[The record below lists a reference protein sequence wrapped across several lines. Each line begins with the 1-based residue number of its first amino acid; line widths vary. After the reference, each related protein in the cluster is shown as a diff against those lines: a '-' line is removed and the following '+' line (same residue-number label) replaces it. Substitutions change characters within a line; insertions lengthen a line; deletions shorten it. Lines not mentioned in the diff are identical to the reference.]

1 MKWLI
6 GSTPQDVDPNSGLSI
21 SAIIYVAVVAVAV
34 FILQPGYVGG
44 LVEYLGLTDV
54 QAGFVASLEMAG
66 LAVTTI
72 ILNFVS
78 RRFDWRKLTTLFL
91 ALCAIGNLLSA
102 SVSDYESLLWLR
114 FLTGLGSGG
123 LMSLSFAMMS
133 LTRRPDRNFG
143 FIIIFVLVYGALGLW
158 MMPTAFQMIGM
169 SGVMVFF
176 GLFCASGLLFVRFLP
191 ASGQQQSNAKPA
203 AAYGYPIALIGISLL
218 GVLAYNTSIGIVW
231 TYLFLIGAQA
241 EIAEQTVAN
250 VLFVSQIIGIAG
262 ALSAS
267 VLELKFGRT
276 WPLFLGIMGIAV
288 GIYCLVG
295 EIALFHYV
303 AGVCI
308 FNLLWNYTMPYYLGT
323 LADFDPTGKFVMM
336 GISMQASG
344 LALGPYLAASI
355 LEKSNYDMVY
365 TVATGLFVASSFLLL
380 PALRAQQ
387 ARRIALAA

>member
-1 MKWLI
+1 MQWLI
-6 GSTPQDVDPNSGLSI
+6 GNTPQDVDPNSAISI
-21 SAIIYVAVVAVAV
+21 GAIIYVAVVAVAV
-34 FILQPGYVGG
+34 FILQPGYIQG
-44 LVEYLGLTDV
+44 LVDYLKLTDV
-54 QAGFVASLEMAG
+54 QAGYIASQEMLG

-72 ILNFVS
+72 VVNFVS
-78 RRFDWRKLTTLFL
+78 HRFDWRKLTTLFL
-91 ALCAIGNLLSA
+91 ALCAIGNFLSMSA
-102 SVSDYESLLWLR
+102 GDYESLSRLR
-114 FLTGLGSGG
+114 FLAGLGSGG
-123 LMSLSFAMMS
+123 LMSIGFAMMS
-133 LTRRPDRNFG
+133 LTRKPDRNFG
-143 FIIIFVLVYGALGLW
+143 FIIIFVLTYGALGLW
-158 MMPTAFQMIGM
+158 IMPSAFQAIGM
-169 SGVMVFF
+169 SGVMLFF
-176 GLFCASGLLFVRFLP
+176 GVFCASGLLFVRFLP
-191 ASGQQQSNAKPA
+191 ASGQQQSNARPA
-203 AAYGYPIALIGISLL
+203 AAYQYSLPLIGVSLL
-218 GVLAYNTSIGIVW
+218 AVLAYNTSIGIVW

-267 VLELKFGRT
+267 LLELKFGRT

-323 LADFDPTGKFVMM
+323 LADFDPSGKFVVI

-365 TVATGLFVASSFLLL
+365 TVATGLFIASGFLLL
-380 PALRAQQ
+380 PVLRTQQ
-387 ARRIALAA
+387 ARRIAFEA